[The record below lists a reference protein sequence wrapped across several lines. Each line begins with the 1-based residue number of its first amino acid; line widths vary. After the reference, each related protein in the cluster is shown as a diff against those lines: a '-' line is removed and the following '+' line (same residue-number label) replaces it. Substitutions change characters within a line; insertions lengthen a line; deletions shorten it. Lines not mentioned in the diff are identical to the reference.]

1 MSVTSARNLVSV
13 FIFTT
18 LLFAGA
24 GFYTTHAQ
32 DKQVTISTLK
42 HEAISDYIF
51 LGEAGFILSI
61 TQLEV
66 GIYMEHTLSY
76 FTPELELLWKKE
88 FKDKQQYANRDKH
101 LMASPTGSYT
111 YYLEIASPAGSGFN
125 KKTHDIL
132 QIKKDGTEKRME
144 LEPSEAFGQSLQTI
158 FCDEQHLYYLATEN
172 GNERHNKKKTTE
184 KLILNRFDH
193 EQLKPER
200 FLIDLP
206 AIAEGE
212 NTTFWQYVANT
223 ETEILLVS
231 KAMDIPLGKAIY
243 DVATVSTTGKVLSV
257 KRMPVNLHQKFTRPA
272 NDIAPAGSRYVMA
285 TDLSSSSTTHT
296 LNGSSQTIT
305 IVTAGGYGNLAFDPA
320 TNGFYVYGLLGPIPF
335 RKVSPLYEGFY
346 LIHLDK
352 EGNEQW
358 RVQHTGP
365 EELVNNGVFRKH
377 GRPADRWISLSFLPN
392 QHLNFVIGFGATV
405 VEYDVS
411 ARGTVAGHKMWRD
424 IKNVGSRS
432 NWEAFPF
439 SAAGEFKSYDF
450 VHKLLAEKKPATGF
464 LGTAFTS
471 GEVIIENSER
481 DNHIKLYYF
490 NRTP

>member
-1 MSVTSARNLVSV
+1 MPSTSLKNLVSV
-13 FIFTT
+13 FTFTT
-18 LLFAGA
+18 LLLTGT
-24 GFYTTHAQ
+24 GFYITQAQ
-32 DKQVTISTLK
+32 DKEVTISTVK

-51 LGEAGFILSI
+51 LGEAGFILST

-101 LMASPTGSYT
+101 LVTSPKGSYT

-125 KKTHDIL
+125 KKTHEIF
-132 QIKKDGTEKRME
+132 QVKKDGTENRFE
-144 LEPSEAFGQSLQTI
+144 LEPSEAFGQNLQTI
-158 FCDEQHLYYLATEN
+158 FCDEQYLYYLTTEN

-184 KLILNRFDH
+184 KLILNRFSH
-193 EQLKPER
+193 ESLKHER
-200 FLIDLP
+200 FILDLP
-206 AIAEGE
+206 VVAEGD

-231 KAMDIPLGKAIY
+231 KVMDIPLGKAIY
-243 DVATVSTTGKVLSV
+243 DVATVSTLGKVLSV
-257 KRMPVNLHQKFTRPA
+257 KKMPVNLHQKFTRPA
-272 NDIAPAGSRYVMA
+272 NDVAPSGSRYVMT
-285 TDLSSSSTTHT
+285 TDLNSSSTTHT

-305 IVTAGGYGNLAFDPA
+305 VVTAGGYGNLAFNPA

-335 RKVSPLYEGFY
+335 RKVAPPYEGFY
-346 LIHLDK
+346 VIHLDK

-365 EELVNNGVFRKH
+365 QELLNNGTFSKH
-377 GRPADRWISLSFLPN
+377 GRPADRWISLNFLPN
-392 QHLNFVIGFGATV
+392 QHLNFVIGFAATV
-405 VEYDVS
+405 VEYDVN
-411 ARGTVAGHKMWRD
+411 AKGVAGYKMWRN
-424 IKNVGSRS
+424 IKVGSRN

-439 SAAGEFKSYDF
+439 SAAGEFKSYEF
-450 VHKLLAEKKPATGF
+450 VRKRIAEKKPATGF
-464 LGTAFTS
+464 LGTAFFS

-481 DNHIKLYYF
+481 ENHIKLYYF
-490 NRTP
+490 KRTP